1 MPAIKR
7 DIDHTVRRSLAAAAV
22 LLGLLV
28 ALTPRLIFPVCQ
40 IDLFSTGSAPGLRM
54 RCFWFAQAEL
64 LIGGAIVLTALAA
77 AWRPRCDAAFVAG
90 IVLAGLG
97 AAALLVSF
105 NAVIG
110 SMCAHPGGALC
121 QVGTKPAERII
132 GTLVIITGLAL
143 VAASF
148 AARRGSN
155 TQ

>member
-1 MPAIKR
+1 VPAIKP
-7 DIDHTVRRSLAAAAV
+7 DIDHTVRRSLAVAAV

-28 ALTPRLIFPVCQ
+28 AFAPRLIFPVCQ
-40 IDLFSTGSAPGLRM
+40 IDLWSTGTAPGPRM

-77 AWRPRCDAAFVAG
+77 AWRPRRDAAFVAG
-90 IVLAGLG
+90 VVLAGLG
-97 AAALLVSF
+97 VAALLVSF

-121 QVGTKPAERII
+121 QVGTKPAERIV
-132 GTLVIITGLAL
+132 GSLVIITGLAL
-143 VAASF
+143 IAASF
-148 AARRGSN
+148 AARGGSS